1 MFYLQDI
8 KMTFLRLG
16 FSAACLLMLSSCS
29 GTYHAYGS
37 MLKLAFTSAE
47 DVQLTYA
54 DVEQANY
61 DYLYVKQGDNAQIAM
76 GLAYIEQDQLKW
88 VSGDSNMLITS
99 QGRIVRTL
107 GLSNDLMHVTSK
119 AKDPLHHP
127 LAISAQTTYQRQVDW
142 RQGEYGYKVNSEFA
156 VPENESLEFF
166 GQMLQVVKLTETLQ
180 YDNPTNFIRFDAKWQ
195 NTFWLEA
202 KTGRVVKT
210 SQQLQPGAPRF
221 ELVFISEVVR
231 QFKAAGITVSP
242 EAL

>member
-16 FSAACLLMLSSCS
+16 FSAACLLLLSSCS

-37 MLKLAFTSAE
+37 MLKLAFTSEE
-47 DVQLTYA
+47 DVQLTYG
-54 DVEQANY
+54 DVEQAKY

-76 GLAYIEQDQLKW
+76 GLAYIEQGQLKW

-107 GLSNDLMHVTSK
+107 GLNNDLIHVTNK
-119 AKDPLHHP
+119 TKDPLHNA

-156 VPENESLEFF
+156 KPEKESLEFF
-166 GQMLQVVKLTETLQ
+166 GQTLQVVKLTETLQ
-180 YDNPTNFIRFDAKWQ
+180 YDNPANFIRFDARWQ

-202 KTGRVVKT
+202 KTGRVLKT

-231 QFKAAGITVSP
+231 QFKAAGINVSP